1 MPEWAK
7 PSQDSGTTVAKI
19 YISYQHSDRQFVMA
33 LAERLKSAGH
43 TLAYDI
49 DTLSAGTD
57 WRATLDQA
65 LRSAE
70 VFIVVISESTTKSQ
84 YVLAEVGA
92 ARAYAAESGR
102 MLIVPVIIDQSPPPL
117 SLQDLHAIYQTDRNL
132 DDISQR
138 IEIAISTFIGKRAA
152 IQAEAFEVAKNL
164 QTNAADYIKIA
175 IDSLAHLE
183 VRDRRLGYLWY
194 SLGFFPLL
202 FGIAFAFLGL
212 AAASHQT
219 ALPTESLIL
228 ATLKALIV
236 IGLLGACAKY
246 AFSLGKSYAS
256 EALKCSDRIHAIRF
270 GEFYLRAFGERTQ
283 WTELKE
289 VFQHWNIDRSSSFST
304 IDASSFD
311 PKFIE
316 STLEFAKLFSS
327 RNANK

>member
-1 MPEWAK
+1 M
-7 PSQDSGTTVAKI
+7 AKI
-19 YISYQHSDRQFVMA
+19 YISYQRSDQPFVVE
-33 LAERLKSAGH
+33 LAQRLKVAGH
-43 TLAYDI
+43 TLDYDV
-49 DTLSAGTD
+49 DTLSPGTD
-57 WRATLDQA
+57 WRAALDQG
-65 LRSAE
+65 LKSAE

-102 MLIVPVIIDQSPPPL
+102 MLIVPVIIDESPPPL
-117 SLQDLHAIYQTDRNL
+117 ALQDIHAIIQPDRNL
-132 DDISQR
+132 DDISQK
-138 IEIAISTFIGKRAA
+138 IEAAILVFIGRRAA
-152 IQAEAFEVAKNL
+152 IEVEASAVAQKL

-175 IDSLAHLE
+175 IDSLASLE
-183 VRDRRLGYLWY
+183 VRDRWLGYLWY
-194 SLGFFPLL
+194 ALGFLSLL
-202 FGIAFAFLGL
+202 VGIGFSLLGL
-212 AAASHQT
+212 VAASQQT

-228 ATLKALIV
+228 AALKALLV

-283 WTELKE
+283 WSDLKE

-304 IDASSFD
+304 LNTSSFD

-316 STLEFAKLFSS
+316 SMIEFAKLFSLKNS
-327 RNANK
+327 SK